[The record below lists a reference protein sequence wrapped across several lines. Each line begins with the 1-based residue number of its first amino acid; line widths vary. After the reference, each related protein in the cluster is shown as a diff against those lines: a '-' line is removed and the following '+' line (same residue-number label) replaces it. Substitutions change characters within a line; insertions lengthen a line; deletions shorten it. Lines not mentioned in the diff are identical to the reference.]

1 MVMLLVVLAVVVD
14 AVAATIWNC
23 LFAARVAVFLLLPP
37 RGVRI
42 RPPSWP
48 LRLRLYAN
56 PPLCL
61 TLPRGFHPSPVG
73 PTWQRL
79 GWAGRVVPT
88 CPSPRQ
94 AQLPPACTRAVRRGP
109 PRVDFF
115 KAPDGV
121 F

>member
-1 MVMLLVVLAVVVD
+1 VVMLLVVLAVVVD

-23 LFAARVAVFLLLPP
+23 LFAARVAVFLLPP